1 MSAYHAP
8 AKENGPAIDNYLRWA
23 FAQTGYG
30 AGFALYMAFGLLS
43 A

>member
-1 MSAYHAP
+1 MSADRTLQR
-8 AKENGPAIDNYLRWA
+8 EMELAIDDLPRWA